1 MKRKQI
7 DLKRFRTDKNLTQVD
22 LAILL
27 DCKQNFISDIENGRK
42 SLPADKFELLKERYG
57 DITAYIAES
66 SPADIK
72 RADKTVSTV
81 ESLQREVALLKEQL
95 SEEKNRSEKYL
106 NMIQSLINK

>member
-1 MKRKQI
+1 MKMKQI
-7 DLKRFRTDKNLTQVD
+7 DLKKFRADKNLTQVD
-22 LAILL
+22 LAVLF

-42 SLPADKFELLKERYG
+42 SLPVDKFELLKERYG
-57 DITAYIAES
+57 DITAYITES
-66 SPADIK
+66 LPVETK

>member
-1 MKRKQI
+1 MKQF
-7 DLKRFRTDKNLTQVD
+7 DLKKFRADRNLTQKD
-22 LAILL
+22 LAALFG
-27 DCKQNFISDIENGRK
+27 CNQNFISNIENGLK
-42 SLPADKFELLKERYG
+42 PMPVDKFELLKERYG
-57 DITAYIAES
+57 DITAYIIES
-66 SPADIK
+66 LPVETK